1 MADVTI
7 EELVEKIEEHD
18 LSALAAIS
26 ALTARRVVDA
36 RNRTLFDLAILSA
49 RKKQGWVTFDEL
61 KRMNLGD
68 EVVCSS
74 C

>member
-1 MADVTI
+1 
-7 EELVEKIEEHD
+7 
-18 LSALAAIS
+18 
-26 ALTARRVVDA
+26 VVDA